1 MKAPIFISQL
11 ELTEPITDIQF
22 PLRADGEVYQGV
34 QLLVRMQR
42 MPVGHLLLAA
52 DDISAS
58 AISRQVWQ
66 EFRTVINER
75 RAHVALPTLSEI
87 PGGGIP
93 FEEVLSD
100 EPVDR
105 PLVSVV
111 ICTRD
116 RPESLTNALRELAA
130 LKYSP
135 FEVVVIDNAPS
146 SDATRNVMLNEFA
159 DDPRFRYVLE
169 PRPGLSCARNRGVLE
184 ATGEIVA
191 FTDDDVRVDPWWLD
205 GIVRGFQA
213 APDVACV
220 TGMIATAE
228 INNAAQLYFHIRV
241 AWGGSCDRRIFDLFE
256 NRDDS
261 PLFPYAVGKY
271 GSGANF
277 AVARAAFKEIGDF
290 DEALGAGT
298 PSGAG
303 EDTNMFMRV
312 LLGGH
317 RLTYEP
323 SAIVWHVHRTTLAA
337 LSKQMRAYG
346 SGVTAGL
353 TAIMVQSARARR
365 EIPTKALKGVA
376 HMAKLQSG
384 VQTNKTVPSGLIKH
398 EVIGLVMGPWL
409 YAKSRRNLR
418 RSPKL
423 RA

>member
-11 ELTEPITDIQF
+11 ELTEPITDIQL
-22 PLRADGEVYQGV
+22 PPRADGEVYGGV

-42 MPVGHLLLAA
+42 MPVGHLFVPA
-52 DDISAS
+52 DEISAS
-58 AISRQVWQ
+58 AVARQVWQ
-66 EFRTVINER
+66 EFGTAINER
-75 RAHVALPTLSEI
+75 RARVALPALSEI

-93 FEEVLSD
+93 VEEVLSY
-100 EPVDR
+100 ELVDH

-111 ICTRD
+111 VCTRD
-116 RPESLTNALRELAA
+116 RPQSLTNALREIAA
-130 LKYSP
+130 LEYSP

-146 SDATRNVMLNEFA
+146 SDATRNVILNEFG

-169 PRPGLSCARNRGVLE
+169 PRPGLSCARNRGAQE
-184 ATGEIVA
+184 ASGEIVA
-191 FTDDDVRVDPWWLD
+191 FTDDDVLVDRWWLD

-228 INNAAQLYFHIRV
+228 IDNAAQLYFHIRV
-241 AWGGSCDRRIFDLFE
+241 AWGVNCDRRLFDLFE

-277 AVARAAFKEIGDF
+277 AVARAALKELGDF

-317 RLTYEP
+317 RLAYEP

-337 LSKQMRAYG
+337 LSKQMGAYG

-353 TAIMVQSARARR
+353 AAIMVQNSRARR
-365 EIPTKALKGVA
+365 EVPLKALKGVA
-376 HMAKLQSG
+376 HMARLQSG
-384 VQTNKTVPSGLIKH
+384 VQTNKTVPSGVIKQ
-398 EVIGLVMGPWL
+398 EVIGLVKGPWL
-409 YAKSRRNLR
+409 YAKSRRNLK
-418 RSPKL
+418 RSPAL